1 MSGNQTDD
9 SLLAHAVSLLTA
21 KYDTNQSFNEYLD
34 SDEPVTLGTSAYPR
48 SKVLFWVDPESYDA
62 DKIAWE
68 SDAIEA
74 KHEAAIQLLQAIGS
88 IPQFTDLLQAAERG
102 RVVPFVGAGLSKPL
116 GMPLWGEAL
125 IQLLNRLH
133 GIDTAAIQLL
143 INSGQYL
150 LAAQK
155 MAAHDAAITSSFI
168 RNTYRAQQLKLKAGP
183 LQHLPRFAKGCIV
196 TTNFDDAIEKTY
208 EEAIHQGKPMDFK
221 AYMHGTQE
229 HNFFSRMVKGDRCL
243 LKLHGDAE
251 SDATH
256 ILTAQQYEQAYGQPP
271 AFDFQ
276 KPLPKA
282 LRQIYISQSLLFLGC
297 GLEQDWTMDLF
308 KAAKESD
315 TYQVPNHYAI
325 VEAPIDPQQKQQK
338 ETRLLNFN
346 IQPIWYENTD
356 GKHCMVERLVDL
368 IADVAEKRFVFK
380 G

>member
-1 MSGNQTDD
+1 MKEPNVDE
-9 SLLAHAVSLLTA
+9 SLLGHAVDLLTA
-21 KYDTNQSFNEYLD
+21 RYDANKDFNEYLD
-34 SDEPVTLGTSAYPR
+34 SDDPISLGGTSVYPR
-48 SKVLFWVDPESYDA
+48 SKVLFWVDPEGYEA
-62 DKIAWE
+62 DKVAWE

-74 KHEAAIQLLQAIGS
+74 KHEEAIRLIQRNACV
-88 IPQFTDLLQAAERG
+88 PQFADLLQAAERG

-125 IQLLNRLH
+125 GLLLNRMH
-133 GIDTAAIQLL
+133 GIDKAAVQPL
-143 INSGQYL
+143 IDSGQFL

-155 MAAHDAAITSSFI
+155 LAAHDAAVTSAFI

-183 LQHLPRFAKGCIV
+183 LQHLPRFARGCIV

-208 EEAIHQGKPMDFK
+208 EEAILHGKPMDFK

-229 HNFFSRMVKGDRCL
+229 HNFFSRMVRGDRCL

-256 ILTAQQYEQAYGQPP
+256 ILTEQQYESAYGKTP
-271 AFDFQ
+271 AFDFH

-297 GLEQDWTMDLF
+297 GLEQDWTMELF

-315 TYQVPNHYAI
+315 AYQVPSHYAI
-325 VEAPIDPQQKQQK
+325 VEAPETGEQQAAK
-338 ETRLLNFN
+338 EAQLLDLN
-346 IQPIWYENTD
+346 IQPIWYDN
-356 GKHCMVERLVDL
+356 GAHQMVERLVEL
-368 IADVAEKRFVFK
+368 IADVSEKRFVFK
-380 G
+380 A

>member
-1 MSGNQTDD
+1 MREVKTDE
-9 SLLAHAVSLLTA
+9 SLLGHAIDLLTA
-21 KYDTNQSFNEYLD
+21 QYDSNKDFNEYLD
-34 SDEPVTLGTSAYPR
+34 SDDPVMLGSSAYPR
-48 SKVLFWVDPESYDA
+48 SKVLFWVDPEGYES
-62 DKIAWE
+62 DKVAWE

-74 KHEAAIQLLQAIGS
+74 KHEVAIKLIKDNAC
-88 IPQFTDLLQAAERG
+88 IPQFMDLLQAADRG

-125 IQLLNRLH
+125 GLLLQRLAGANTAEIQSL
-133 GIDTAAIQLL
+133 ID
-143 INSGQYL
+143 SGQYL

-155 MAAHDAAITSSFI
+155 MAGHDAAVTSAFI

-183 LQHLPRFAKGCIV
+183 LRHLPRFARGCIV

-208 EEAIHQGKPMDFK
+208 EEAIHHGKPMDFK

-229 HNFFSRMVKGDRCL
+229 HNFFSRMVRGDRCL

-308 KAAKESD
+308 KVAKESD
-315 TYQVPNHYAI
+315 SYQVPNHYAI
-325 VEAPIDPQQKQQK
+325 VEVPKDPNQRPAK
-338 ETRLLNFN
+338 EAQLLELK
-346 IQPIWYENTD
+346 IQPIWFPNGEFD
-356 GKHCMVERLVDL
+356 KVDRLVDL

>member
-1 MSGNQTDD
+1 MSEAKSDE
-9 SLLAHAVSLLTA
+9 SLLGHAIDLLTA
-21 KYDTNQSFNEYLD
+21 RYDTNKGFNEYLD
-34 SDEPVTLGTSAYPR
+34 SDDPINLGTSAYPR
-48 SKVLFWVDPESYDA
+48 SKVLFWVDPEGYEA
-62 DKIAWE
+62 DKVAWE

-74 KHEAAIQLLQAIGS
+74 KHEDALKLLRDKAC
-88 IPQFTDLLQAAERG
+88 IPQFTDLLLAADRG

-125 IQLLNRLH
+125 TQLLARLH
-133 GIDTAAIQLL
+133 GVDVAAIQPL
-143 INSGQYL
+143 IESGQYL
-150 LAAQK
+150 LAAQR
-155 MAAHDAAITSSFI
+155 MAAHDAAVTSAFI
-168 RNTYRAQQLKLKAGP
+168 RNTYRAQELRLKAGP
-183 LQHLPRFAKGCIV
+183 LQHLPRFARGCIV

-208 EEAIHQGKPMDFK
+208 EQAIYHGKPMDFK

-229 HNFFSRMVKGDRCL
+229 HNFFSRMVRGDRCI

-256 ILTAQQYEQAYGQPP
+256 ILTEQQYEQAYGQPP

-315 TYQVPNHYAI
+315 AYQVPNHYAI
-325 VEAPIDPQQKQQK
+325 VEQPNTAGRRQQK
-338 ETRLLNFN
+338 EAQLLELN
-346 IQPIWYENTD
+346 IQPIWYPQGD
-356 GKHCMVERLVDL
+356 HQMVERVVDL